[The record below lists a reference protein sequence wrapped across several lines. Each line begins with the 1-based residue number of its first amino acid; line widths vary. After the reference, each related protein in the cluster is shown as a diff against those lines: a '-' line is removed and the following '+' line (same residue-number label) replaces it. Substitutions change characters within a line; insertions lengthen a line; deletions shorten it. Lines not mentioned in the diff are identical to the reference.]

1 MRKLFIL
8 LLTLLC
14 VTGVARGQDETVT
27 GYDCECLIDGVSVKH
42 AIMPPDGGQA
52 RWQIDAAAIPLG
64 LHQVQTRIV
73 QHLSSGITA
82 MAVYDALCFRVA
94 DGNSHQVTATCQV
107 DGHVVKTST
116 LPANGTAQAWM
127 LDCQICPKVCTASM

>member
-42 AIMPPDGGQA
+42 ATMPPDGGQA
-52 RWQIDAAAIPLG
+52 RWQIDAAAAAAFASPTIPVFIL
-64 LHQVQTRIV
+64 
-73 QHLSSGITA
+73 
-82 MAVYDALCFRVA
+82 YALA
-94 DGNSHQVTATCQV
+94 APSL
-107 DGHVVKTST
+107 K
-116 LPANGTAQAWM
+116 
-127 LDCQICPKVCTASM
+127 